1 MPRKLHPGDIIYA
14 QDVLYRHYGVYEGDG
29 KVIDFS
35 SSKGHETDAADA
47 CIREKSLD
55 AFANGRECS
64 VDDSVEQ
71 KYSPTETVRR
81 ARSQIGKRKGEYNL
95 ATNNCEH
102 FARECKSGKSES
114 KQVQK
119 VVAGAA
125 ITAGVIAVTATAIA
139 LGKKKGE
146 EFESQIKV
154 SALSRFDRYTVI
166 T

>member
-1 MPRKLHPGDIIYA
+1 MPRKLHPGDVIYA
-14 QDVLYRHYGVYEGDG
+14 QDVLYRHYGIYEGDG

-35 SSKGHETDAADA
+35 ASKGHETDA
-47 CIREKSLD
+47 CIREKSFS
-55 AFANGRECS
+55 AFAKGRECG

-71 KYSPTETVRR
+71 KFSPTETVRR
-81 ARSQIGKRKGEYNL
+81 ARSQLGKKKGEYNL

-119 VVAGAA
+119 VVTGVAVAA
-125 ITAGVIAVTATAIA
+125 SVVVATTVAIA

-146 EFESQIKV
+146 KSE
-154 SALSRFDRYTVI
+154 T
-166 T
+166 

>member
-1 MPRKLHPGDIIYA
+1 MPRKLKPGDIIYA
-14 QDVLYRHYGVYEGDG
+14 QDILYRHYGVYEGGG

-47 CIREKSLD
+47 CIREKSLS
-55 AFANGRECS
+55 AFAKGRECG

-71 KYSPTETVRR
+71 KFSPNETVRR
-81 ARSQIGKRKGEYNL
+81 ARSQIGRRKGEYNL

-119 VVAGAA
+119 LVAGVAMAASVVVA
-125 ITAGVIAVTATAIA
+125 TTVAIA
-139 LGKKKGE
+139 LGRKQGE
-146 EFESQIKV
+146 KSEN
-154 SALSRFDRYTVI
+154 
-166 T
+166 

>member
-1 MPRKLHPGDIIYA
+1 MPRKLKPGDVIYA
-14 QDVLYRHYGVYEGDG
+14 QDVLYRHYGIYEGDG

-47 CIREKSLD
+47 CIREKSLS
-55 AFANGRECS
+55 AFAKGRECS

-71 KYSPTETVRR
+71 KFSPTETVRR
-81 ARSQIGKRKGEYNL
+81 ARSQIGRRKGEYNL

-119 VVAGAA
+119 VVAGVAVAA
-125 ITAGVIAVTATAIA
+125 SVVVATTVAIA
-139 LGKKKGE
+139 LGKKQGE
-146 EFESQIKV
+146 KSE
-154 SALSRFDRYTVI
+154 T
-166 T
+166 

>member
-1 MPRKLHPGDIIYA
+1 MPRKLHPGDVIYA
-14 QDVLYRHYGVYEGDG
+14 QDVLYRHYGIYEGDG

-47 CIREKSLD
+47 CIREKNLS
-55 AFANGRECS
+55 AFANGRECG

-71 KYSPTETVRR
+71 KFSPTETVRR
-81 ARSQIGKRKGEYNL
+81 ARSQLGKKKGEYNL

-119 VVAGAA
+119 VVAGVAVAA
-125 ITAGVIAVTATAIA
+125 SVVVATTVAIA
-139 LGKKKGE
+139 LGRKQGE
-146 EFESQIKV
+146 KSE
-154 SALSRFDRYTVI
+154 T
-166 T
+166 

>member
-1 MPRKLHPGDIIYA
+1 MPRKLKPGDVIYA
-14 QDVLYRHYGVYEGDG
+14 QDVLYRHYGIYEGNG

-47 CIREKSLD
+47 CIREKSLS
-55 AFANGRECS
+55 AFAKGRECG

-71 KYSPTETVRR
+71 KFSPNETVRR
-81 ARSQIGKRKGEYNL
+81 ARSQIGRRKGEYNL

-119 VVAGAA
+119 VVAGVAVAA
-125 ITAGVIAVTATAIA
+125 SVVVATTVAIA
-139 LGKKKGE
+139 LGKKQGE
-146 EFESQIKV
+146 KSE
-154 SALSRFDRYTVI
+154 T
-166 T
+166 

>member
-1 MPRKLHPGDIIYA
+1 MPRKLKPGDVIYA
-14 QDVLYRHYGVYEGDG
+14 QDVLYRHYGIYEGDG

-47 CIREKSLD
+47 CIREKSLS
-55 AFANGRECS
+55 AFAKGRECG

-71 KYSPTETVRR
+71 KFSPNETVRR
-81 ARSQIGKRKGEYNL
+81 ARSQIGRRKGEYNL

-119 VVAGAA
+119 VVAGVAVAA
-125 ITAGVIAVTATAIA
+125 SVVVATTVAIA
-139 LGKKKGE
+139 LGKKKVDE
-146 EFESQIKV
+146 
-154 SALSRFDRYTVI
+154 T
-166 T
+166 

>member
-1 MPRKLHPGDIIYA
+1 MPRKLRPGDIIYA
-14 QDVLYRHYGVYEGDG
+14 QDILYRHYGIYEGNG

-47 CIREKSLD
+47 CIREKSIS
-55 AFANGRECS
+55 AFANGRECG

-71 KYSPTETVRR
+71 KFSPTETVRR
-81 ARSQIGKRKGEYNL
+81 ARSQLGKKKGEYNL

-119 VVAGAA
+119 VVAGVAVAA
-125 ITAGVIAVTATAIA
+125 SVVVATTVAIA
-139 LGKKKGE
+139 LGKKKVDE
-146 EFESQIKV
+146 
-154 SALSRFDRYTVI
+154 T
-166 T
+166 

>member
-14 QDVLYRHYGVYEGDG
+14 QDILYRHYGIYEGDG

-47 CIREKSLD
+47 CIREKSLS
-55 AFANGRECS
+55 AFAKGRECG

-71 KYSPTETVRR
+71 KFSPAETVRR
-81 ARSQIGKRKGEYNL
+81 ARSQLGKKKGEYNL

-119 VVAGAA
+119 VVAGVAVAA
-125 ITAGVIAVTATAIA
+125 SVVVATTVAIM

-146 EFESQIKV
+146 KPE
-154 SALSRFDRYTVI
+154 T
-166 T
+166 

>member
-1 MPRKLHPGDIIYA
+1 MPRKLKPGDVIYA
-14 QDVLYRHYGVYEGDG
+14 QDVLYRHYGIYEGNG

-47 CIREKSLD
+47 CIREKSLS
-55 AFANGRECS
+55 AFAKGRECG

-71 KYSPTETVRR
+71 KFSPNETVRR
-81 ARSQIGKRKGEYNL
+81 ARSQIGRRKGEYNL

-119 VVAGAA
+119 VVAGVAMAA
-125 ITAGVIAVTATAIA
+125 SVVVATTVAIA
-139 LGKKKGE
+139 LGKKQGE
-146 EFESQIKV
+146 KSE
-154 SALSRFDRYTVI
+154 T
-166 T
+166 